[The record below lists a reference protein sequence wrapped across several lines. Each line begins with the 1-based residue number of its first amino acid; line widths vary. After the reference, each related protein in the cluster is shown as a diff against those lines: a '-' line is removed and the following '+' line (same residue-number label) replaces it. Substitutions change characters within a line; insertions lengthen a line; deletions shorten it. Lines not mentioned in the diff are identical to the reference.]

1 VGSLSGTWFE
11 HILSRLTP
19 GLIKERNFEECAG
32 LIQFFFDHTD
42 EVSTRFRIRN
52 TWFSL
57 RETGI
62 NQVVRHLLKHMQN
75 IDETRTVTQ
84 MEKLIVTGASPFWIA
99 DFMRDLIWEHGLAQN
114 AVPSPS
120 DALFS
125 RDITERL
132 RDRFAERMSQPE
144 LKQQLLL
151 RQSIL
156 GYLYAWRDM
165 SSDEAV
171 KQWVREV
178 TATDEGL
185 VNLLIRLQTSVFSSH
200 RGAYRRI
207 ARDQVSPFFD
217 DWSAV
222 EEKLKVMLSGNELT
236 PEQEELKSALGNDD

>member
-1 VGSLSGTWFE
+1 
-11 HILSRLTP
+11 
-19 GLIKERNFEECAG
+19 
-32 LIQFFFDHTD
+32 
-42 EVSTRFRIRN
+42 
-52 TWFSL
+52 
-57 RETGI
+57 
-62 NQVVRHLLKHMQN
+62 
-75 IDETRTVTQ
+75 
-84 MEKLIVTGASPFWIA
+84 
-99 DFMRDLIWEHGLAQN
+99 
-114 AVPSPS
+114 
-120 DALFS
+120 
-125 RDITERL
+125 
-132 RDRFAERMSQPE
+132 MSQPE

-156 GYLYAWRDM
+156 GYLARRDM

-200 RGAYRRI
+200 RGHI
-207 ARDQVSPFFD
+207 AGLRVTEVSPFFD